1 MRFLPAVTRT
11 LSAKP
16 AGGWSLETERFGTT
30 HAEVGRLLGLAGTQ
44 QVEVVVFALIDDG
57 RALCSDHPGAG
68 RDFVLTFGATR
79 GPWMASI
86 AAVRIG
92 PAQ

>member
-11 LSAKP
+11 PSAKR

-30 HAEVGRLLGLAGTQ
+30 HAEAGRLLGLAGAQ

-57 RALCSDHPGAG
+57 RARCAPTIPA
-68 RDFVLTFGATR
+68 
-79 GPWMASI
+79 P
-86 AAVRIG
+86 AV
-92 PAQ
+92 